1 MSSDPLPADLLAPP
15 EALESLAR
23 GRWLTMPPDD
33 PVVSHI
39 RSQLWDGAA
48 RSPLWQAARLSHAV
62 YLYHEVGTGWTV
74 IAKYYTV
81 KTGRDATH
89 HAERE
94 RERLEQAAGAGLSV
108 GPLRAVRFLSLWRGI
123 LFQEYIDGLTL
134 EDLIAVRATRPGALE
149 SGLGRIAHL
158 LATLHTCG
166 QQPDRA
172 PDFGPALSYAHKMV
186 DELARWG
193 VLEGN
198 EIVRDGLRSLI
209 DRWDGRSAMHSFVP
223 SLVHG
228 DATSSNFIFPAPDKV
243 VAIDWERLWITDPA
257 YDLGRLM
264 AEISHSITRWGG
276 DESEARTYT
285 ALFAEAYRNAPA
297 AAADDQDIL
306 DRAAFFQAS
315 SALRIARNGW
325 VSRLDRMGLVA
336 QAMALLATPHQ
347 S

>member
-1 MSSDPLPADLLAPP
+1 MSSDPLPADLLTPP
-15 EALESLAR
+15 EALESLTR
-23 GRWLTMPPDD
+23 GRWLTTPPSD
-33 PVVSHI
+33 PVVAHI
-39 RSQLWDGAA
+39 ESQLWDGAVS
-48 RSPLWQAARLSHAV
+48 SPVWQAARLSHAV
-62 YLYHEVGTGWTV
+62 YLYREGATGWTV
-74 IAKYYTV
+74 VAKYYTV
-81 KTGRDATH
+81 KTGRDAMH

-94 RERLEQAAGAGLSV
+94 RERLERAAGAGLSA

-123 LFQEYIDGLTL
+123 LFQEYVEGLTL
-134 EDLIAVRATRPGALE
+134 EDLIAVRATQPGALE

-158 LATLHTCG
+158 LATLHSRG
-166 QQPDRA
+166 QQPDEA
-172 PDFGPALSYAHKMV
+172 PDLMPALSYAHKMV

-209 DRWDGRSAMHSFVP
+209 DRWDGRSLMHRFVP

-228 DATSSNFIFPAPDKV
+228 DATSSNFIFPAPDQV
-243 VAIDWERLWITDPA
+243 VAIDWERLWVTDPA
-257 YDLGRLM
+257 FDLGRLM

-276 DESEARTYT
+276 DEREARTYT
-285 ALFAEAYRNAPA
+285 GLLAEAYRSALGA
-297 AAADDQDIL
+297 GADDPTVL

-336 QAMALLATPHQ
+336 QAMALLAIPLG